1 MSSARKR
8 TVFYQTVRR
17 GRLQTMLDEVE
28 IIPVLHKVTGAG
40 HGCKGGGGGGG
51 GRSVRVQS
59 CVGFKR
65 GGGGGGGLG
74 GGARTGGSSAS
85 WQPDGWSSILYYIY
99 ISSYIITVMLGLLY
113 C

>member
-40 HGCKGGGGGGG
+40 HSCKGGGGGGGGPGGVGSGGGGG
-51 GRSVRVQS
+51 GRSVRVQC
-59 CVGFKR
+59 CVG
-65 GGGGGGGLG
+65 
-74 GGARTGGSSAS
+74 
-85 WQPDGWSSILYYIY
+85 
-99 ISSYIITVMLGLLY
+99 
-113 C
+113 